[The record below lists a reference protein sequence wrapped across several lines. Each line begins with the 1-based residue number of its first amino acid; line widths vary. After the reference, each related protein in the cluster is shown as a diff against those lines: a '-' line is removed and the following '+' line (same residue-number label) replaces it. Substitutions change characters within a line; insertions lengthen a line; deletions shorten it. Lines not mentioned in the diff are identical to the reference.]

1 MLLASQGRV
10 LDVKVSAGCKRIG
23 NGGISQLT
31 DALVVMQKMQKVMNI
46 YTLGSEKMIS
56 RREDCIQ
63 RGLQEF
69 LGL

>member
-10 LDVKVSAGCKRIG
+10 LDVKVSAG
-23 NGGISQLT
+23 
-31 DALVVMQKMQKVMNI
+31 
-46 YTLGSEKMIS
+46 LGSEKMIS